1 MGENED
7 TQEIVIQEHST
18 SGLYYRY
25 KKRDD
30 DEIRK
35 FLENCKIVKLTNNGV
50 GTIQG
55 YYPLSDESMKAILPK
70 PRGKSLTFDA
80 TEIAGEPLTGL
91 RQFKE
96 VTFLVKNNSRF
107 FLKPDIGEIID
118 QLSFDDFNSSHVRAI
133 LFQPKEYVGLPHTD
147 GEHFEM
153 KAILLV
159 DENTHSHFTYNAGW
173 ICSTIN
179 REN

>member
-1 MGENED
+1 MGENKD

-25 KKRDD
+25 KKRSDD
-30 DEIRK
+30 DIRK
-35 FLENCKIVKLTNNGV
+35 FLEKCKIVKLTNNGV

-55 YYPLSDESMKAILPK
+55 YYPLTDEAIQEILPK

-80 TEIAGEPLTGL
+80 TEVGDEPLTGL

-96 VTFLVKNNSRF
+96 VTYLVKSSSRF

-118 QLSFDDFNSSHVRAI
+118 QISFDDFHSSHVRAI
-133 LFQPKEYVGLPHTD
+133 LFQNIYEGLPDTD
-147 GEHFEM
+147 GEHFKM

-159 DENTHSHFTYNAGW
+159 DENTYSHFTYNAGW
-173 ICSTIN
+173 VCSTIN
-179 REN
+179 RNE